1 MTTFPRLRF
10 GLLVGIAGGVP
21 SRNNPIRLGD
31 VVVSKPDRDR
41 QRGGEC
47 NPETLVY
54 ESLVVDLI
62 LWRSGSP
69 YLYLLTHC
77 QKRYRRCAV

>member
-1 MTTFPRLRF
+1 METTFPRLRF

-21 SRNNPIRLGD
+21 SRKHQIRLGD

-47 NPETLVY
+47 TRERPVF
-54 ESLVVDLI
+54 ESIDEELCFKSLA
-62 LWRSGSP
+62 
-69 YLYLLTHC
+69 LY
-77 QKRYRRCAV
+77 A